1 MRGFTLIELIVTLA
15 ILAVLAMMAAPLAEM
30 STQRARELELRTS
43 LREIRNAIDAYKKA
57 GDEGRIARALDSTG
71 YPKSLEMLV
80 EGVEDKRDPKKSKV
94 YFLRRIPRDPFDDDP
109 ERPAAETWAKRSYAS
124 EPEDPREG
132 ADVYDVFTRSEAVG
146 LNGIRYREW

>member
-71 YPKSLEMLV
+71 YPKSLEVLV
-80 EGVEDKRDPKKSKV
+80 EGVEDKRDPKKTKV

-146 LNGIRYREW
+146 LNGIPYREW